1 MLHYE
6 CDALENYIV
15 FGVTLSFLQC
25 SVHVQN
31 HLFFLGILT
40 VAPIECIFLKHY
52 TVVPL
57 NWGMLEWDDSLY
69 PMMFLVLS

>member
-6 CDALENYIV
+6 CDALESYIV
-15 FGVTLSFLQC
+15 FGVTPSFH
-25 SVHVQN
+25 SVPCMYRII
-31 HLFFLGILT
+31 FPLGILT

-52 TVVPL
+52 TVVPC
-57 NWGMLEWDDSLY
+57 MLEWDDSLY